1 MMSTPSPKA
10 NSLTEL
16 ELIDEMMDE
25 IADDELYDDVAVDL
39 REFSLDDEFAIIDQ
53 LH

>member
-1 MMSTPSPKA
+1 MSAPSTKA
-10 NSLTEL
+10 SSLVEL
-16 ELIDEMMDE
+16 ELIDQMIEE

-39 REFSLDDEFAIIDQ
+39 REFTVDDEFSIIDQ